1 MKQLILFTLV
11 LTTAL
16 TSTAQDSIQAVFSVL
31 DICDGSEAVF
41 TNTSKVPSKFGS
53 ANYTWTFGDGTT
65 STSQFP
71 THVYKLDDPAYGQSF
86 TIKLVVQSKS
96 FPMEID
102 STFRVIEVFPN
113 PNAYFEWD
121 VINYGNTQ
129 EVVIDSQATTDTSNL
144 YQWTLAGS
152 VKSSEV
158 SPVFPHEKVSPYLD
172 GSTYDFTLFI
182 RTVNS
187 CESTY
192 KTDFS
197 YNPLSVSNTKIS
209 KVKIYPNPSSGELFF
224 STSLSDV
231 KVRDLRGAEVY
242 NQAGVS
248 TSIDLNLSPG
258 VYILEATKDAKHV
271 AQRLVIE

>member
-1 MKQLILFTLV
+1 MKQLTLFTLI
-11 LTTAL
+11 L
-16 TSTAQDSIQAVFSVL
+16 TSALFCSAQDSIQAVFSVL

-65 STSQFP
+65 SNSQFP
-71 THVYKLDDPAYGQSF
+71 THVYNLDDPRYGQSF

-102 STFRVIEVFPN
+102 STYRVIEVFPN

-152 VKSSEV
+152 VKSSDV
-158 SPVFPHEKVSPYLD
+158 TPVFPHDKVSPYLD

-182 RTVNS
+182 RTKNS

-197 YNPLSVSNTKIS
+197 YNPLSVSDLDRSNLR
-209 KVKIYPNPSSGELFF
+209 IYPNPSSGELFF
-224 STSLSDV
+224 SAVVTDI
-231 KVRDLRGAEVY
+231 KIRDMRGAEVFN
-242 NQAGVS
+242 NQGLS
-248 TSIDLNLSPG
+248 TSIDFVLSPG
-258 VYILEATKDAKHV
+258 VYLLEAMQDGKQV